1 MEKLYEKLKQNQASG
16 NYPYHMPG
24 HKRNMAG
31 FPMESYYGIDITEID
46 GFDNLHQP
54 TGILKEIMNRASALF
69 GAETYL
75 LINGSTGGILSAVSA
90 VLEKGETLLMARNCH
105 KAAYHAAYLRE
116 CRIEYC
122 YPEFLDAYGICGV
135 ISPEKLQKKL
145 EENKRIRA
153 VFITSPTYDGVISDI
168 KEIVREAHKRN
179 IPVIVDEAHGAHLGL
194 DERFPKSAVECGADI
209 VIHSIH
215 KTLPAFTQTA
225 LLHVQGELI
234 DRKRLQ
240 RFLQIYQTSSP
251 SYILMAGI
259 EQCISILEKNR
270 KMLYNNFFKQNKL
283 FEKNIENLQYIK
295 VLSADTMAK
304 GVFAFDIGKK
314 IISVRGT
321 GMTGQ
326 ELYHLLLEK
335 YGLQMEMAGQDY
347 VTAIITLMDN
357 EEGYHRLSEALTEID
372 AKLSERYNKQ
382 LQTIEAAAYT
392 ETERAPQAVYSIR
405 EAWEQKVE
413 TVLPEKCEGEI
424 SAEFVHI
431 YPPGIPLIVPGERFT
446 KKVVMQLLRYR
457 EQGFTIEGLY
467 EGNKTVA
474 IIRRENL

>member
-1 MEKLYEKLKQNQASG
+1 MERLYEKLKQNQASG

-24 HKRNMAG
+24 HKRNMTG
-31 FPMESYYGIDITEID
+31 FPMEAYYGIDITEID

-54 TGILKEIMNRASALF
+54 TGILKEVMNRASALF

-145 EENKRIRA
+145 EENKGIQA
-153 VFITSPTYDGVISDI
+153 VFITSPTYDGVISDV
-168 KEIVREAHKRN
+168 KEIVCEAHKRN

-234 DRKRLQ
+234 DRNRLQ

-259 EQCISILEKNR
+259 EQCISILEKDRN
-270 KMLYNNFFKQNKL
+270 MLYNNFFKQNIK
-283 FEKNIENLQYIK
+283 FEKNIKNLQYIK
-295 VLSADTMAK
+295 VLSADTAAK
-304 GVFAFDIGKK
+304 EVFAFDIGKK

-357 EEGYHRLSEALTEID
+357 EEGYRRLSEALTEID
-372 AKLSERYNKQ
+372 MGLSERHNKE
-382 LQTIEAAAYT
+382 LQTADETVYT
-392 ETERAPQAVYSIR
+392 ETDGMLQAMYSIH

-413 TVLPEKCEGEI
+413 KALLEQCEGEV

-431 YPPGIPLIVPGERFT
+431 YPPGIPLIVPGEKFT
-446 KKVVMQLLRYR
+446 KKVVMQLLCYR
-457 EQGFTIEGLY
+457 KQGFTIEGLY
-467 EGNKTVA
+467 EENKVAA
-474 IIRRENL
+474 IIRRRN